1 MTVKFSVV
9 SVCGGASGETS
20 ARVASTTFSA
30 SSETSSFSVGFSSG
44 SDSCASDSDPESG
57 PDVDSSD
64 SDSLSDSDSDSDDE
78 KTGLAGFG
86 FFAEL
91 VVAPRRGTSRT
102 DVGGAIVGK
111 SGRA

>member
-30 SSETSSFSVGFSSG
+30 SSEISSFSAGFSG
-44 SDSCASDSDPESG
+44 SVSCASDSDPESG

-78 KTGLAGFG
+78 KTGLLGFG
-86 FFAEL
+86 FFVEL
-91 VVAPRRGTSRT
+91 VVAPRSGTSRT